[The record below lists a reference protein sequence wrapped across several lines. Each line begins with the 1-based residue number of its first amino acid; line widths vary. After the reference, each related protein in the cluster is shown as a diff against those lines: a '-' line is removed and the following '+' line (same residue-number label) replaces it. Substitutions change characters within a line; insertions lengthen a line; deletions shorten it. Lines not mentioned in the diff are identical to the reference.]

1 MKLSSSSVP
10 SGGNVSGASKMIMV
24 GIDPK
29 KPSRSWSSTA
39 SGGEGLE
46 GKWYPG

>member
-29 KPSRSWSSTA
+29 KPSRSCSYTA